1 MRSVIHLSNENEHPT
16 NVCSVRLLLTNFHLQ
31 SAVDI
36 KNIISLLKKC
46 PSFHLQGLQEILY
59 DPLRQMQQ
67 PLLQARRYVPS
78 HIKGQYLQHLHSIV
92 LYPFCGERELLH
104 TIAHELG
111 HFVFLHRL
119 DSTVRKKWVTEIYPG
134 SEKVS
139 KYASTNASEDFAES
153 YAFYLLSPEALRPIA
168 EKYAFMEK
176 EVFLQPTRSKPGELH
191 LKA

>member
-1 MRSVIHLSNENEHPT
+1 M
-16 NVCSVRLLLTNFHLQ
+16 
-31 SAVDI
+31 
-36 KNIISLLKKC
+36 
-46 PSFHLQGLQEILY
+46 QEILY

-78 HIKGQYLQHLHSIV
+78 HIKGQYLQHLHSIA

-119 DSTVRKKWVTEIYPG
+119 DSAVRKKWVTEIYPG
-134 SEKVS
+134 STKVS
-139 KYASTNASEDFAES
+139 KCASTNASEDFAES
-153 YAFYLLSPEALRPIA
+153 YAFYLLHPEALRPIT

-176 EVFLQPTRSKPGELH
+176 DVFLQSTRSKPGELH

>member
-1 MRSVIHLSNENEHPT
+1 MRSVIHLSNENGNT
-16 NVCSVRLLLTNFHLQ
+16 TQAGSVRLLLTNFHLQ

-36 KNIISLLKKC
+36 QDIVFLLKKC
-46 PSFHLQGLQEILY
+46 PTFHLHGLQEILY

-111 HFVFLHRL
+111 HYVFIHRL
-119 DSTVRKKWVTEIYPG
+119 DSTVRKKWVTEIYPE
-134 SEKVS
+134 SDKVS

-153 YAFYLLSPEALRPIA
+153 YAFYLLQPEAMKPIA
-168 EKYAFMEK
+168 EKFAFMQK
-176 EVFLQPTRSKPGELH
+176 DVFLQSAHSKHGELH